1 MPRTLEVFSIHQT
14 SFYDWAKAQ
23 SVMSGQADIINHN
36 NDHSGLEP
44 SSDILLTSLYW
55 RRYRLKEENDKNND

>member
-36 NDHSGLEP
+36 NDLGLEP